1 MVSDKERADNKTPC
15 FRKKIGGMTYH
26 VEVHF
31 SKDSRQRVED
41 KLKRVIYF
49 AAQSNEV
56 GKNTGNGKSD
66 YD

>member
-1 MVSDKERADNKTPC
+1 MPEKEGVDKAPS
-15 FRKKIGGMTYH
+15 FRKKIGGMTYY

-31 SKDSRQRVED
+31 SKDSRQSVED
-41 KLKRVIYF
+41 KLKRVICF
-49 AAQSNEV
+49 ATQSKHEA